1 MKKIPKTL
9 LLRWLVVALIVLCCS
24 ESHAQVHP
32 RFRNQFKLSVF
43 RLLNPGTPGLE
54 LSYER
59 SFMEPLSVQASYTY
73 ILPVPILVEQS
84 GFRASI
90 EPKYF
95 FFSKRAVR
103 MYTSLQY
110 EYHQSQF
117 LDSMYFLT
125 SEYNESQP
133 YLDHY
138 AGNRELHYLNAR
150 WGLQIHGGHF
160 IFEFSAGLGIKHRSV
175 VHLNR
180 QNKSDFYYNKRGF
193 KRALTQEGKY
203 NKLAIPISLKL
214 GYQF

>member
-1 MKKIPKTL
+1 MKPLSKIIFRHFLVLVL
-9 LLRWLVVALIVLCCS
+9 LILSCS
-24 ESHAQVHP
+24 EGHAQVHP
-32 RFRNQFKLSVF
+32 RFRNQFKISVF

-54 LSYER
+54 LNYER

-73 ILPVPILVEQS
+73 ILPVPILVEQN

-95 FFSKRAVR
+95 FFSKRALR

-117 LDSMYFLT
+117 LDSMYFVT

-138 AGNRELHYLNAR
+138 AGNRRLHYLNAR

-175 VHLNR
+175 EHLNR
-180 QNKSDFYYNKRGF
+180 QNKEDFYFDKRDF
-193 KRALTQEGKY
+193 KRSLTQEGKY
-203 NKLAIPISLKL
+203 NKLAIPISLKM